1 MRRDNTVSVS
11 PDRGRRV
18 VASCWVA
25 VCCAVVLAGAT
36 ACGTTHPGPSARAT
50 PSANPL
56 AGLTADQIAR
66 KAIADLAAASSVR
79 IAGSVGQ
86 DGQTGFVDLTLATKG
101 CKETFRSPGQGSF
114 VTIAIGN
121 TAWSKTE
128 GQLWK
133 QLAGMFPA
141 KVRRYLA
148 GKYLQISDVP
158 GGMTDLCGRDQ
169 AARSF
174 GGELKDLV
182 TAKITTIS
190 GRPALQLADKRHS
203 RSAYVTISARPE
215 FLRLDVSGQEHV
227 DFTGYNQPVTLTP
240 PPADETVTGA
250 QLEALARQAAG

>member
-1 MRRDNTVSVS
+1 MRRGITVWVS

-18 VASCWVA
+18 VASCWAA

-36 ACGTTHPGPSARAT
+36 ACGTTHPGPSALAA

-79 IAGSVGQ
+79 ISGSVGQ
-86 DGQTGFVDLTLATKG
+86 DGQTAFADLTLSTKG
-101 CKETFRSPGQGSF
+101 CKETFRIPGQGSM
-114 VTIAIGN
+114 VMIAIGN
-121 TAWSKTE
+121 TTWSKTD
-128 GQLWK
+128 GKIGTQMF
-133 QLAGMFPA
+133 GMLPA

-148 GKYLQISDVP
+148 GKYLKMPNPP
-158 GGMTDLCGRDQ
+158 GGMTDFCGLGQ
-169 AARSF
+169 AASSF
-174 GGELKDLV
+174 GAELKDLV

-190 GRPALQLADKRHS
+190 GQPALRLADKRHS
-203 RSAYVTISARPE
+203 TNAYVTISARPE
-215 FLRLDVSGQEHV
+215 FLHLDVSGQEHV

-240 PPADETVTGA
+240 PPADETVTPA

>member
-1 MRRDNTVSVS
+1 MWVS

-18 VASCWVA
+18 VASCWAA

-36 ACGTTHPGPSARAT
+36 ACGTTHPGPSAPAT
-50 PSANPL
+50 LSANPL

-66 KAIADLAAASSVR
+66 RAIADLAAASSVR

-86 DGQTGFVDLTLATKG
+86 DGQTAFVDLTIGTKG
-101 CKETFRSPGQGSF
+101 CKETLRIPGQGSI
-114 VTIAIGN
+114 VIIAIGN
-121 TAWSKTE
+121 TMWSKTE
-128 GQLWK
+128 GQMWK
-133 QLAGMFPA
+133 QMAGMFPA

-148 GKYLQISDVP
+148 GKYLQIPGVP

-169 AARSF
+169 AASSF

-190 GRPALQLADKRHS
+190 GQPALQLADKRHS

-215 FLRLDVSGQEHV
+215 FLRLDVSGQEQV
-227 DFTGYNQPVTLTP
+227 DFTGYNQPVMLTP
-240 PPADETVTGA
+240 PPAYDTVTEA